1 MGVWRGWASA
11 FKNEVLIS
19 ELKWES
25 AGAVDG
31 DCGPDGWF
39 GGREGF
45 LIRENHGRLR
55 VIYSWQSPKV

>member
-31 DCGPDGWF
+31 NCGRDGCF
-39 GGREGF
+39 GCYEM
-45 LIRENHGRLR
+45 
-55 VIYSWQSPKV
+55 